1 MPTSHPLLS
10 AFFIDAK
17 EYKSITLDSSDALL
31 ITLLVY
37 GICAGIVLPAIY
49 TLYQKSV
56 PGALVRALLA
66 AEADSPEKAIGLEAL
81 PVRFKKLI
89 RFELAHNLVLGKT
102 VLTAGEGT
110 EARYYI
116 PEEQKYRA
124 EGRFEQKGNGILSL
138 VLTAALAFGL
148 ALLLFLVIPFALSMI

>member
-1 MPTSHPLLS
+1 MTLAKSLLGVF
-10 AFFIDAK
+10 AIEPK
-17 EYKSITLDSSDALL
+17 EYKSITLDSGDALL
-31 ITLLVY
+31 LTLLVY
-37 GICAGIVLPAIY
+37 GICAGIVLAAIY

-66 AEADSPEKAIGLEAL
+66 ADATSPEKAMALEAL
-81 PVRFKKLI
+81 PVRGKKLL
-89 RFELAHNLVLGKT
+89 RFELGHNLVLRKT
-102 VLTAGEGT
+102 VLTVGEGSET
-110 EARYYI
+110 RYYI

-148 ALLLFLVIPFALSMI
+148 ALLLFLIIPLALSIV